1 MFYFKRQIVHFY
13 TIIQLEL
20 NINIFNREDG
30 KVNSTENS
38 KYCYLTKNKPTATL
52 SHWKSP
58 NWQSY
63 SLWKKRTLDLKGK
76 AEVYFLFT
84 IFQGKIY
91 NKKQQ
96 KILQDF

>member
-52 SHWKSP
+52 SH
-58 NWQSY
+58 
-63 SLWKKRTLDLKGK
+63 
-76 AEVYFLFT
+76 
-84 IFQGKIY
+84 
-91 NKKQQ
+91 
-96 KILQDF
+96 